1 MKNKRKTIS
10 KEFVVKGKGLHS
22 GKDSFLILKPNFN
35 PTGVVFIN
43 TDNGEEI
50 ILSPSTVCALERG
63 TVIGKGNFKIST
75 VEHLMSALLVFE
87 IDDVEIEIKGNEVP
101 AMDGSAKF
109 FGEMLYRISIIEK
122 EEEADYFNLETPI
135 EMESGGSYYKMEKS
149 DCFKIECVYEN
160 NHPLIKRQVLELEI
174 NKENY
179 LREIAPARTFG
190 FDYEIEYLRKNG
202 LALGGSLDNA
212 IVLTKDSILNK
223 TPLRFKDEFVRHKI
237 LDLIGDLKILNMRI
251 DKTKIIADKPSHKA
265 NYEFIKLLLARRN
278 FHAKCL

>member
-10 KEFVVKGKGLHS
+10 KEFIIKGKGLHG

-43 TDNGEEI
+43 TDNGEKI
-50 ILSPSTVCALERG
+50 ILSPSAVCALERG
-63 TVIGKGNFKIST
+63 TVIGEGGFKVST
-75 VEHLMSALLVFE
+75 VEHLLSALFAFDV
-87 IDDVEIEIKGNEVP
+87 DDVEIEIKGNEVP

-109 FGEMLYRISIIEK
+109 FGEMLDRILLIEK

-190 FDYEIEYLRKNG
+190 FDYEIEYLKKNN

-212 IVLTKDSILNK
+212 VVLTKDSVMNK
-223 TPLRFKDEFVRHKI
+223 EGLRFKDEFVRHKI
-237 LDLIGDLKILNMRI
+237 LDLLGDLKVGGLRFKDI
-251 DKTKIIADKPSHKA
+251 KITAVRPSHKA
-265 NYEFIKLLLARRN
+265 NYDLVKLITARSVYG
-278 FHAKCL
+278 KTK